1 MQCARRNN
9 SRLGSRVN
17 SACRYVL
24 RSGRT
29 LGCPSK
35 PMVLQRRRVSKCA
48 VPFPRFP
55 LSC

>member
-17 SACRYVL
+17 SACRCVL

-29 LGCPSK
+29 LGRPSK
-35 PMVLQRRRVSKCA
+35 PMVLQRRMVRKCA

-55 LSC
+55 LSS